1 MKAAAFEYQRADDIS
16 QALILLDQDETG
28 LGKVLGGGQSLGPM
42 MNLRLV
48 QPNKLVDVS
57 SIPELSEVTAQ
68 GESLRI
74 GAGIRHA
81 QIEDGQLPD
90 VTNGLLTHVAGGI
103 AHRAVRNRGTLG
115 GSLVHADPSADWV
128 SVMSLLSARLLLQS
142 SQQTREIAAADFFIA
157 AFTTA
162 IQDDEVLVAIDVPQ
176 FSTQARWAYKKICR
190 KPGEFADALAA
201 VWIDPAHD
209 IHRVVIGALST
220 PPYVING
227 SAAIQALRDDNGLN
241 QALDQAGI
249 TNPVDRQRQST
260 MLGRAL
266 DAVGLSAGGASR

>member
-48 QPNKLVDVS
+48 QPNKLIDVS
-57 SIPELSEVTAQ
+57 LIRELSEVTAQ

-74 GAGIRHA
+74 GAGVRHA

-128 SVMSLLSARLLLQS
+128 SVMSLINARLLLQS

-209 IHRVVIGALST
+209 IHRAVIGALST

-227 SAAIQALRDDNGLN
+227 LAAIQALRDDSGLN

-266 DAVGLSAGGASR
+266 DAVGLSAGGAS